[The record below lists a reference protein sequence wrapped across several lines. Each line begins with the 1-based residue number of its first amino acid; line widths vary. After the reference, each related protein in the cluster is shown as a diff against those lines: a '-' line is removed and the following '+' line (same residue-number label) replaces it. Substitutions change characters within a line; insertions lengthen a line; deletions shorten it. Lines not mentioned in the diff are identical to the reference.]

1 VGIWRRAGEDFYV
14 VLAAYDVS
22 AQTAHLKLVVNPL
35 VNWVWLGFGVL
46 ALGTIIALLPEKTY
60 SFALEKVTDN
70 VTAGAATAGMLL
82 FAMVLTGA
90 TLRAQEPQGAP
101 TAAASSSQSTHT
113 TTLTTAPLAPRNEV
127 EKRVRDRLVC
137 LCGGCGKEPIGVC
150 TCSEAARVRQEIAS
164 LVDQGQSEEQ
174 ILQYFID
181 KLGGQQMLGAPLD
194 SGFNRLLWLFP
205 YLAGATGIVTVGVV
219 AMRWSRRRESAPA
232 DAQSGRDELDDR
244 LDDEL
249 RNLD

>member
-1 VGIWRRAGEDFYV
+1 
-14 VLAAYDVS
+14 
-22 AQTAHLKLVVNPL
+22 
-35 VNWVWLGFGVL
+35 
-46 ALGTIIALLPEKTY
+46 
-60 SFALEKVTDN
+60 
-70 VTAGAATAGMLL
+70 
-82 FAMVLTGA
+82 
-90 TLRAQEPQGAP
+90 
-101 TAAASSSQSTHT
+101 
-113 TTLTTAPLAPRNEV
+113 
-127 EKRVRDRLVC
+127 
-137 LCGGCGKEPIGVC
+137 
-150 TCSEAARVRQEIAS
+150 VRQEIAS